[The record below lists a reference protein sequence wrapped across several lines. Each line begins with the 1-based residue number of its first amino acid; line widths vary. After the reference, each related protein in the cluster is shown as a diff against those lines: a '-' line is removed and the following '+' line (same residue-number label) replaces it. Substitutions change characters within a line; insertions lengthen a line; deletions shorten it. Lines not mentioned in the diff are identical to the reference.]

1 MLLSILFILGT
12 LVFVNVFLLIFSCN
26 TPDDEAIK
34 SYRIKIR
41 FPKQKKTKSNPA
53 YQLAADK

>member
-1 MLLSILFILGT
+1 MLVTILYILIA
-12 LVFVNVFLLIFSCN
+12 LILINVFLLVFSCN

-41 FPKQKKTKSNPA
+41 FPKQKKAITNKS
-53 YQLAADK
+53 YHLAADK